1 MKNEKLMKENVS
13 ITPISWNN
21 NCYYALHILTK
32 EREREREQNRL
43 RLNICNH
50 FATSHNDRVLKLS
63 GKDTI
68 FDMSRNQ
75 SFATN

>member
-32 EREREREQNRL
+32 ERERESVKTKQTQAQHL
-43 RLNICNH
+43 QPFCDK
-50 FATSHNDRVLKLS
+50 S
-63 GKDTI
+63 
-68 FDMSRNQ
+68 Q
-75 SFATN
+75 